1 MTGWKGRVVVL
12 KRLCRHLGNLQG
24 IALDILRYFHGETV
38 LRLHVRST
46 NKMLVNHERVRYIH

>member
-1 MTGWKGRVVVL
+1 MVVL

-24 IALDILRYFHGETV
+24 TALDILRYFHGETV